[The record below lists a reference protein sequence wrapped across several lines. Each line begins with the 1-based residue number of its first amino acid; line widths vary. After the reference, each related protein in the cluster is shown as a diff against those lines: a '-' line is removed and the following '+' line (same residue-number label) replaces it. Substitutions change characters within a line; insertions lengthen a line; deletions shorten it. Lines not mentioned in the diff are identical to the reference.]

1 VGYSTSSPDVTS
13 AISLSEY
20 YRDVKVDKD
29 DFFGNVVRANKHDL
43 KQTWLQLGKPIDRN
57 AWNVNPQSVTPTFNK
72 ELNKVNIII
81 IKKNRTKQNG
91 LTYISFRF

>member
-43 KQTWLQLGKPIDRN
+43 KQTWLQLGKPVDRN

-81 IKKNRTKQNG
+81 IYKKKKKTK
-91 LTYISFRF
+91 